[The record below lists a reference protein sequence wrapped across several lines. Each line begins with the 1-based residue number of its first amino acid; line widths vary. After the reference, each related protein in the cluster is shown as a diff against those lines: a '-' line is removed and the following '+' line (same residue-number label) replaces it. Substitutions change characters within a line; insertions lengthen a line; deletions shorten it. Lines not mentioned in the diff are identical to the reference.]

1 MNELITVA
9 HLQVLKYMECL
20 LKVKNMSDFIK
31 YIEFIEMNYGSFKS
45 MVLYGSY
52 KRILKKTFDVKPK
65 V

>member
-1 MNELITVA
+1 
-9 HLQVLKYMECL
+9 
-20 LKVKNMSDFIK
+20 MSDFIK